1 MMNRWAIPL
10 VFVIVAFI
18 GVACGSSPAASQD
31 SAPPSEPER
40 VDPTA
45 TPDTRSYVLAETA
58 GSYRHAD
65 TQPYAPARPYCY
77 PGD

>member
-18 GVACGSSPAASQD
+18 GVACGSSSTTSED
-31 SAPPSEPER
+31 SALPSEPER

-45 TPDTRSYVLAETA
+45 TPVPSPTTPPKQPDPTA
-58 GSYRHAD
+58 TPIPS
-65 TQPYAPARPYCY
+65 PYAPARPYCY